1 MKRSFHAHILTF
13 LETEIVPR
21 YDRFDAGHGRDHVH
35 AVMHSAEKL
44 AQFYPDVDETML
56 QVAAAYHDVGLERG
70 REHHHSDSAA
80 IMRADLRLRQW
91 FSEAEIHLMADAAE
105 DHRASAKREPRT
117 IYGRLLAEADRQI
130 DPRTVVLRAMQY
142 TRTHFP
148 DYTEE
153 QQWQRLLEH
162 MQNKYAEGGYLRLWI
177 PESDNAPRLAN
188 LRALIADTSRLRSLF
203 NSLLPHI

>member
-142 TRTHFP
+142 TRTH
-148 DYTEE
+148 
-153 QQWQRLLEH
+153 
-162 MQNKYAEGGYLRLWI
+162 
-177 PESDNAPRLAN
+177 
-188 LRALIADTSRLRSLF
+188 
-203 NSLLPHI
+203 

>member
-91 FSEAEIHLMADAAE
+91 FSEA
-105 DHRASAKREPRT
+105 
-117 IYGRLLAEADRQI
+117 
-130 DPRTVVLRAMQY
+130 
-142 TRTHFP
+142 
-148 DYTEE
+148 
-153 QQWQRLLEH
+153 
-162 MQNKYAEGGYLRLWI
+162 
-177 PESDNAPRLAN
+177 
-188 LRALIADTSRLRSLF
+188 
-203 NSLLPHI
+203 